1 MRSVLL
7 AGLLIILASGV
18 AVTQEH
24 SKDSKES
31 TDSWVKF
38 NSEIGRFTVLMP
50 QMPAEKTET
59 VQSNVGPYTTHL
71 FSVRGASS
79 IFVVGWVDYAPTF
92 NFGVQSELA
101 ANRDNFVKGVNGTLI
116 NSTNGMIDGYQSLEF
131 TAETA
136 DSVYKSRVYIVGRR
150 PYQLITG
157 TLKGVDDSPSIT
169 RFFESFKIKR
179 PN

>member
-1 MRSVLL
+1 MRSVSL
-7 AGLLIILASGV
+7 AGLLIVLASVV
-18 AVTQEH
+18 AVSQEH
-24 SKDSKES
+24 TKES
-31 TDSWVKF
+31 SDSWVKF
-38 NSEIGRFTVLMP
+38 NSEVGRFTVLMP

-59 VQSNVGPYTTHL
+59 VQSNVGPYTSLL
-71 FSVRGASS
+71 FSVRASTS
-79 IFVVGWVDYAPTF
+79 VFVVGWVDYAPTF

-101 ANRDNFVKGVNGTLI
+101 ANRDNFVKGIKGTLI
-116 NSTNGMIDGYQSLEF
+116 DSNSSLIDGYQSLEF

-136 DSVYKSRVYIVGRR
+136 DTIYKSRVYIVGRR

-157 TLKGVDDSPSIT
+157 TAKGVDDSVSTT